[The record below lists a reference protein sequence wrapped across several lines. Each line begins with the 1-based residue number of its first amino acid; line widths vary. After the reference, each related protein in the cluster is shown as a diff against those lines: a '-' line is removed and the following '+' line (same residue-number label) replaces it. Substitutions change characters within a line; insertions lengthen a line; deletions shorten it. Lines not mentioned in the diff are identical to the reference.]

1 MSKSWAKEDKV
12 AWNKSEVFREYEN
25 NISQN
30 IIRVSIIQEKINEIE
45 RNKKLEKNAQDKLN
59 SALEKAKTLNT
70 ELEKVKNT
78 SQQIG
83 LSDDHESDKKDQED
97 SLMFNQENKYI
108 EDSDD
113 WEESDVSDHIVKD
126 LKSMA
131 QEAISEGNI
140 KLAYKIERTI
150 QEILDGE

>member
-12 AWNKSEVFREYEN
+12 AWNKSEVFKQYEN

-59 SALEKAKTLNT
+59 SALEKAKTLNS
-70 ELEKVKNT
+70 ELEKAKNT

-83 LSDDHESDKKDQED
+83 LSDDHESDKKEQENN
-97 SLMFNQENKYI
+97 LMFNQENKYI

-126 LKSMA
+126 LRSMA
-131 QEAISEGNI
+131 QEAIGEGNI

>member
-12 AWNKSEVFREYEN
+12 AWNKSEVFKEYEN

-59 SALEKAKTLNT
+59 SALEKAKTLNS
-70 ELEKVKNT
+70 ELEKAKNT

-83 LSDDHESDKKDQED
+83 LSDDHESDKKEQENN
-97 SLMFNQENKYI
+97 LMFNQENKYI

-126 LKSMA
+126 LRSMA
-131 QEAISEGNI
+131 QEAIGEGNI

>member
-1 MSKSWAKEDKV
+1 MSKSWAKEDRA
-12 AWNKSEVFREYEN
+12 AWNKSEVFKQFEE

-30 IIRVSIIQEKINEIE
+30 IMRVAIIQDKINEIE

-59 SALEKAKTLNT
+59 GALEKVKTLSS

-78 SQQIG
+78 AQQIG
-83 LSDDHESDKKDQED
+83 LSDDHESDKKKQED
-97 SLMFNQENKYI
+97 DLMFNQEGNYNKDI
-108 EDSDD
+108 DD

-126 LKSMA
+126 LRLMA
-131 QEAISEGNI
+131 EEAIFDGNI
-140 KLAYKIERTI
+140 KLAYSIERTI